1 MLEKSIKASYLLI
14 TTIFLITMGILLIT
28 LKTQFIDLLIRI
40 ICYGFILR
48 GLLNLLILTY
58 NKKNRNKEFVMRDV
72 ADILFGIIIINIRE
86 SLIILLPVVFGLYFL
101 AIVIIQIVDYYIYI
115 KNKIKGRLTILI
127 AIIFNFCMGLLL
139 IINPHL
145 KTKYIVIIIGIYL
158 ILLGIKYAID
168 FLIEIL
174 PSKILN
180 KIKSNIKIPIPEI
193 FTAFIPQQLI
203 SLVNE
208 MLEVDP
214 EAHNYN
220 YRKVDNETEL
230 QIIVHLA
237 KNGTA
242 AMGHIEIAFKNI
254 IYSYGNYD
262 MHSRSL
268 FQAVGDGV
276 ILIVDK
282 QKYIKYCVEKR
293 DRYLIEFGIKLTN
306 KESEI
311 IKKNIDKLINT
322 NTVDYYSDAE
332 LIEQGKLTSRKL
344 TDMSSE
350 IYMYAGGHFKKI
362 TKGKYK
368 KFFVLNHN
376 CAMMVNSVLKTIGK
390 DVLAINGIL
399 TPGAYYDYLNRQFM
413 LKNTNVIT
421 RKIYT
426 KNDFKNVEY

>member
-14 TTIFLITMGILLIT
+14 TTIFLMTMGILLIT
-28 LKTQFIDLLIRI
+28 LKNQFVDLLIRI
-40 ICYGFILR
+40 ICYGLILK
-48 GLLNLLILTY
+48 GLINLLLLIY
-58 NKKNRNKEFVMRDV
+58 NKQNRNKKFIMRDV
-72 ADILFGIIIINIRE
+72 ADILFGVIIISIRE
-86 SLIILLPVVFGLYFL
+86 SIINLLPVIFGLYFL
-101 AIVIIQIVDYYIYI
+101 AIAIIRTVDYYIYQ
-115 KNKIKGRLTILI
+115 KNKIKGRLGILFS
-127 AIIFNFCMGLLL
+127 IILNLFASIILT
-139 IINPHL
+139 INPHL
-145 KTKYIVIIIGIYL
+145 KTKYIVTIIGVYL
-158 ILLGIKYAID
+158 ILIGIKYAID
-168 FLIEIL
+168 FFIEIL

-180 KIKSNIKIPIPEI
+180 KIKSNIKIPVPEV

-214 EAHNYN
+214 EARHYN
-220 YRKVDNETEL
+220 YQKNDSETNL
-230 QIIVHLA
+230 QILLHLA
-237 KNGTA
+237 KSGTA

-254 IYSYGNYD
+254 VYSYGNYD

-268 FQAVGDGV
+268 FQAIGDGV

-322 NTVDYYSDAE
+322 NTVDYYSDAQ
-332 LIEQGKLTSRKL
+332 LIERGEIQKRELN
-344 TDMSSE
+344 DMSSE
-350 IYMYAGGHFKKI
+350 IYVYAGGYFKKI

-376 CAMMVNSVLKTIGK
+376 CAMMVNSILKTIDK
-390 DVLAINGIL
+390 DVIAINGIL

-426 KNDFKNVEY
+426 KNDFKNVE